1 MKRYVFFCEVAYSYP
16 ILRPLQDEIRR
27 RGDEVCWF
35 LEKDCPNL
43 LDKSERLLLTIRDVI
58 AYKPLAI
65 FSAGNYIYDFFPGVK
80 VKVFHGYPV
89 NKRNLPTDNHFR
101 LRGWHDLLCTSGPN
115 STLPF
120 QHLSEEYGYF
130 KVYETGW
137 VKADLYAHAMQ
148 KAEAEEQAAEQTDS
162 SAIAGVR
169 YEQVETTVASSP
181 QTQGKSL
188 QVHGKSSQMSAND
201 LQASGYCSQDY
212 GSRPQTSDKPLSR
225 YSNRPVR
232 ILYGAT
238 FSKNITSAPVMAPVI
253 ERMANEKPWHWL
265 LTLHPLTAPDVRQQY
280 IDLAKRLPNVE
291 YKESVSP
298 QDMMQTDV
306 LLCDSSS
313 IIVEYM
319 LLNKP
324 VVTYR
329 NTQPGPHLIDVK
341 ELGDIPAAI
350 ETALTRPQKQMTAI
364 KEYIAL
370 REAHLDGHNCERV
383 LDAVDDFVLNY
394 QGRLTPKPR
403 NLFRKLKL
411 RLRLHYFH
419 I

>member
-1 MKRYVFFCEVAYSYP
+1 MKKYVFFCEVEYSYP

-35 LEKDCPNL
+35 LEKHCPDRL
-43 LDKSERLLLTIRDVI
+43 RPDERRLLTIRDVI

-89 NKRNLPTDNHFR
+89 NKRNLVSDNHFR

-120 QHLSEEYGYF
+120 QHLSDEYGYF

-137 VKADLYAHAMQ
+137 VKADLYAKAIHAH
-148 KAEAEEQAAEQTDS
+148 T
-162 SAIAGVR
+162 GVS
-169 YEQVETTVASSP
+169 TGLGALAP
-181 QTQGKSL
+181 GP
-188 QVHGKSSQMSAND
+188 AW
-201 LQASGYCSQDY
+201 
-212 GSRPQTSDKPLSR
+212 
-225 YSNRPVR
+225 R
-232 ILYGAT
+232 ILFGST
-238 FSKNITSAPVMAPVI
+238 FSRNITCAPVMAPVI
-253 ERMANEKPWHWL
+253 ERMAQQRPWQWL
-265 LTLHPLTAPDVRQQY
+265 LTLHPLMPEAVRQQY
-280 IDLAKRLPNVE
+280 RDLAARYPNVE
-291 YKESVSP
+291 FKDSVTP
-298 QDMMQTDV
+298 EDMMQTDV

-329 NTQPGPHLIDVK
+329 NTQPGPHLLNVEDLEAV
-341 ELGDIPAAI
+341 PAAI
-350 ETALTRPQKQMTAI
+350 ETALTRPRGLMTAI
-364 KEYIAL
+364 GEYVAR

-383 LDAVDDFVLNY
+383 LQAVDDFVLRW
-394 QGRLTPKPR
+394 QGKLPPKPR
-403 NLFRKLKL
+403 NIFRKIKL
-411 RLRLHYFH
+411 RLRLRYFH
-419 I
+419 W

>member
-1 MKRYVFFCEVAYSYP
+1 MKKYVFFCEVEYSYP

-35 LEKDCPNL
+35 LEKHCPDRL
-43 LDKSERLLLTIRDVI
+43 LAGERRLLTIRDVI

-89 NKRNLPTDNHFR
+89 NKRNLPSDNHFR

-120 QHLSEEYGYF
+120 RHLSEEYGYF

-137 VKADLYAHAMQ
+137 VKADLYARAMQ
-148 KAEAEEQAAEQTDS
+148 NAQEGKNVG
-162 SAIAGVR
+162 AGFYTRPKNDGRESVCIGR
-169 YEQVETTVASSP
+169 VLTPAPTSP
-181 QTQGKSL
+181 Q
-188 QVHGKSSQMSAND
+188 QM
-201 LQASGYCSQDY
+201 
-212 GSRPQTSDKPLSR
+212 T
-225 YSNRPVR
+225 NRPPR
-232 ILYGAT
+232 ILFGST
-238 FSKNITSAPVMAPVI
+238 FSRNITCAPVMAPMI
-253 ERMANEKPWHWL
+253 ERMAQQKPWQWL
-265 LTLHPLTAPDVRQQY
+265 LTLHPLMPEDIRRQY
-280 IDLAKRLPNVE
+280 RDLAARYPNVE
-291 YKESVSP
+291 FKDSVTP
-298 QDMMQTDV
+298 EDMMQTDV

-329 NTQPGPHLIDVK
+329 NTQPGPHLLNVM
-341 ELGDIPAAI
+341 ELEAVPAAI
-350 ETALTRPQKQMTAI
+350 ETALTRPHGLMTAI
-364 KEYIAL
+364 VEYVAR
-370 REAHLDGHNCERV
+370 REAHLDGHNCQRV
-383 LDAVDDFVLNY
+383 LQAVDDFVLRW
-394 QGRLTPKPR
+394 QGKLPPKPR
-403 NLFRKLKL
+403 NLFRKIKL

-419 I
+419 W

>member
-1 MKRYVFFCEVAYSYP
+1 MKKYVFFCEVEYSYP

-35 LEKDCPNL
+35 LEKDCP
-43 LDKSERLLLTIRDVI
+43 DKLREDERQLPAIRDVI

-101 LRGWHDLLCTSGPN
+101 LRGWYDLLCTSGPN

-120 QHLSEEYGYF
+120 QLLSDEYGYF

-137 VKADLYAHAMQ
+137 VKADLYARAMQ
-148 KAEAEEQAAEQTDS
+148 KAEALRDARQKADGGASKPVSEQQGAGAGSTNEEARHANTETRHANTETVSDS
-162 SAIAGVR
+162 RAK
-169 YEQVETTVASSP
+169 
-181 QTQGKSL
+181 KS
-188 QVHGKSSQMSAND
+188 H
-201 LQASGYCSQDY
+201 
-212 GSRPQTSDKPLSR
+212 
-225 YSNRPVR
+225 R
-232 ILYGAT
+232 ILFGST
-238 FSKNITSAPVMAPVI
+238 FSKNITCAPVMAPVI
-253 ERMANEKPWHWL
+253 EQMAKQKPWRWL
-265 LTLHPLTAPDVRQQY
+265 LTLHPLMPEDVRQQY
-280 IDLAKRLPNVE
+280 LELAARYPNVE
-291 YKESVSP
+291 YKESVTP
-298 QDMMQTDV
+298 EDMMQTDV

-329 NTQPGPHLIDVK
+329 NTQPGPHLLNVTNL
-341 ELGDIPAAI
+341 EDIPAAI
-350 ETALTRPQKQMTAI
+350 ETALLRPEKQMTAI
-364 KEYIAL
+364 KEYIAP

-383 LDAVDDFVLNY
+383 LDAVDDFVLRW
-394 QGRLTPKPR
+394 QGNLKPKPR

-411 RLRLHYFH
+411 RLRVGYFH
-419 I
+419 F